1 MLTFDLLCP
10 AWAER
15 ADRRRNRCAVA
26 GAPVPRPRQGRASPR
41 RKPGDRQAPFSN
53 PRAASGSLLPDSF
66 PNRISRWLHHIH
78 PIHCHHT
85 VPTHLRNRPICLVP
99 VEDCEGC
106 PALAGVRNVGLDSLT
121 RRCSDQGCNFGT
133 RAGLNSAAIPA
144 LRALDT
150 ADTGS
155 PFAKKPVFATSVA
168 RYVETSQPSPV
179 TTVRPDCAV
188 IFYRDVFEC
197 HVALHESEAALLL
210 TPGGFQIYF
219 RAHETP
225 GHAAS
230 TIWASSRSS
239 GPPAAKQNCNGSNNA
254 CARTIPVPDM

>member
-1 MLTFDLLCP
+1 MQIVDQ
-10 AWAER
+10 
-15 ADRRRNRCAVA
+15 A
-26 GAPVPRPRQGRASPR
+26 GAPWPAHRFPFPRPPLEDRTVPAMETWRSP
-41 RKPGDRQAPFSN
+41 PFF
-53 PRAASGSLLPDSF
+53 SLLPDSF
-66 PNRISRWLHHIH
+66 PNRISPWLHHIH
-78 PIHCHHT
+78 PTHCHHT
-85 VPTHLRNRPICLVP
+85 VPIHLGNRPPLSVS
-99 VEDCEGC
+99 VEGC
-106 PALAGVRNVGLDSLT
+106 ERLPGLPGVRKVGPDSLT

-155 PFAKKPVFATSVA
+155 PFAKKPDV
-168 RYVETSQPSPV
+168 RNIRRK
-179 TTVRPDCAV
+179 VRPDIATFARSRQSDLDCAV
-188 IFYRDVFEC
+188 NFYRDVFEC
-197 HVALHESEAALLL
+197 HVALHESEAALVL

-230 TIWASSRSS
+230 TMWASSRSS

-254 CARTIPVPDM
+254 CARTIPVPTPTP

>member
-1 MLTFDLLCP
+1 MFVTPTPLMAGTAAAGDPIAVLPVLFHLL
-10 AWAER
+10 WR
-15 ADRRRNRCAVA
+15 GVLAVDVS
-26 GAPVPRPRQGRASPR
+26 VP
-41 RKPGDRQAPFSN
+41 
-53 PRAASGSLLPDSF
+53 
-66 PNRISRWLHHIH
+66 LH
-78 PIHCHHT
+78 
-85 VPTHLRNRPICLVP
+85 LSVP
-99 VEDCEGC
+99 VEGCERLPGL
-106 PALAGVRNVGLDSLT
+106 PGVRKVGPDSLT

-155 PFAKKPVFATSVA
+155 PFAKKPGL
-168 RYVETSQPSPV
+168 RNIRRK
-179 TTVRPDCAV
+179 VRPDIATFARSRQTDLDRSV
-188 IFYRDVFEC
+188 NFYRDVFEC

-230 TIWASSRSS
+230 TMWASSRSS

-254 CARTIPVPDM
+254 CARTIPVSTPTP

>member
-1 MLTFDLLCP
+1 M
-10 AWAER
+10 
-15 ADRRRNRCAVA
+15 
-26 GAPVPRPRQGRASPR
+26 
-41 RKPGDRQAPFSN
+41 
-53 PRAASGSLLPDSF
+53 
-66 PNRISRWLHHIH
+66 
-78 PIHCHHT
+78 
-85 VPTHLRNRPICLVP
+85 
-99 VEDCEGC
+99 
-106 PALAGVRNVGLDSLT
+106 T

-155 PFAKKPVFATSVA
+155 PFAKKPGV
-168 RYVETSQPSPV
+168 RNIRRK
-179 TTVRPDCAV
+179 VRPDIATFARSRQSDLDRSV
-188 IFYRDVFEC
+188 NFYRDVFEC

-230 TIWASSRSS
+230 TMWASSRSS
-239 GPPAAKQNCNGSNNA
+239 GPPAAS
-254 CARTIPVPDM
+254 RTATDRTTPAHALSQYLHQHPERDHFRRRRRPR